1 MIISGEEER
10 RLAALQQ
17 LQMLDTGVEERF
29 ERITRMACHV
39 FHVPIV
45 LISLVDADRQW
56 FKSCLGLSLHQTPRE
71 YSICAWAIQQ
81 DATFIVPDAR
91 LDARFANNPLV
102 TGEPHIR
109 FYAGQPLHGLGGE
122 KLGTLCVIDREPR
135 EFSASDQRCLQDLA
149 AWAERELNDLA
160 AQRLL
165 REGLISNLGHELRT
179 PLTAVL
185 GSLGLIQEG
194 GEGQTA
200 AEIEPYLDLALKNG
214 RRLGVMLAELLE
226 AERLSR
232 SAITFSPQP
241 LALLPFLDSMRPAFQ
256 AEALRHHCQL
266 QLEDC
271 RPDCKVLAVQ
281 EHLATALGCL
291 VSNACKFT
299 VPGSWVRISAR
310 QRGNQLDL
318 AVQDQGPGVAEDVR
332 PRLFQAFSQSA
343 AAQFGKRGG
352 MGLGLYLCR
361 MLVEGM
367 GGRLS
372 YHDAVEGG
380 SCFTISI
387 ALVHE

>member
-1 MIISGEEER
+1 MILSAEERR

-29 ERITRMACHV
+29 ERITRMAAHV
-39 FHVPIV
+39 FHAPIV

-56 FKSCLGLSLHQTPRE
+56 FKSCHGLSLHQTPRE
-71 YSICAWAIQQ
+71 HSICSWAIQQ

-91 LDARFANNPLV
+91 LDSRFADNPLV
-102 TGEPHIR
+102 IGEPHIR
-109 FYAGQPLHGLGGE
+109 FYAGHPLHSLRGE

-135 EFSASDQRCLQDLA
+135 DFTGSDQRCLQDLA

-160 AQRLL
+160 AQRAL

-185 GSLGLIQEG
+185 GSLGLIHEG

-200 AEIEPYLDLALKNG
+200 AEIEPYLELALNNG
-214 RRLGVMLAELLE
+214 RRLGLLLGELLE

-232 SAITFSPQP
+232 SEIEFSPEP
-241 LALLPFLDSMRPAFQ
+241 LALLPFLEGLRPGFQ
-256 AEALRHHCQL
+256 AEAQRRQCQL
-266 QLEDC
+266 RLLVEDC
-271 RPDCKVLAVQ
+271 RVLADRD
-281 EHLATALGCL
+281 HLATALGCL

-299 VPGSWVRISAR
+299 AKGSCVQISAT
-310 QRGNQLDL
+310 QRAGELEL
-318 AVQDQGPGVAEDVR
+318 AVQDQGPGVADDVR

-343 AAQFGKRGG
+343 AAQFGKQGG

-367 GGRLS
+367 GGRLN
-372 YHDAVEGG
+372 YQDAVEGG
-380 SCFTISI
+380 SRFYISI
-387 ALVHE
+387 PLMRD